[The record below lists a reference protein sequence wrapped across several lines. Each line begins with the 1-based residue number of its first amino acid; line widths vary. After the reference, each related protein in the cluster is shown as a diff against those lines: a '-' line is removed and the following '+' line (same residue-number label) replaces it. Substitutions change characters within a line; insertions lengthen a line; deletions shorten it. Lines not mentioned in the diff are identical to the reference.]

1 MGDSDSTV
9 AVTRLKREDCKRT
22 KHDSHFSNWK
32 ILVGPSDWEDYSL
45 GIEGAERYR
54 VHNLPEKESPGV
66 YELGIAVLRT
76 GLGREIGKLD
86 PDYIV
91 PVYLGQA
98 DNVRTRL
105 QQYGRSGAHLGNGCP
120 TGHPSDRVQKGP
132 GLFAE
137 ILSRDYPVV
146 YRWAP
151 MENKSVALKTE
162 TQLLNTFDYA
172 WNTNINGARRPDDV
186 LKKLKMVSSSR
197 TRFVNIAQKLVP
209 FSPKKVGTRIESSIL
224 LSPEDKF
231 SAYANRESHNPLSR
245 VFKLGRSQPRL
256 VLDRIGITQENTI
269 ICGVDVGD
277 GSICRMP
284 PVPGRKRCA
293 KHKGMRINMSTRV
306 RISNSTVDS
315 ESECSAISSIEFHGA
330 QIINSDPVESF
341 ASICGFILADGSVCR
356 TPPVPGR
363 KRCAKHKGMRINGS
377 TRVGISNSTVDS
389 ESECSAISSIEFHGA
404 QIINSDPV
412 ESFASICGFILADG
426 SSCRRHPIQGRKRCD
441 EHKGMRI
448 NRSTRVGISNSTVD
462 SESEYSAISSR
473 VFHDAQIIN
482 RYPVESFTSI
492 CGIILPDGSS
502 CRRHPIRGR
511 KRCDEH
517 KGKRI

>member
-1 MGDSDSTV
+1 MGDSDLTV

-186 LKKLKMVSSSR
+186 LKKLKMVSSR
-197 TRFVNIAQKLVP
+197 PTRFVNIAQKFVP

-256 VLDRIGITQENTI
+256 VLDRIGITPENTI

-284 PVPGRKRCA
+284 PVL
-293 KHKGMRINMSTRV
+293 HKGIC
-306 RISNSTVDS
+306 RISNSHQFQEER